1 MSKSLEA
8 LNYVWYNYYTEELSQ
23 DEVEEIEKNLNI
35 VQNELKRL
43 DNQDDVIDNCIKCL
57 EADMPKSAIT
67 MLYAL
72 RDRKR
77 RVC

>member
-1 MSKSLEA
+1 MNKALESLDRIA
-8 LNYVWYNYYTEELSQ
+8 KQIEL
-23 DEVEEIEKNLNI
+23 DDGDDFWEIRNAHKFVE
-35 VQNELKRL
+35 QELLRL
-43 DNQDDVIDNCIKCL
+43 ENQDDVIDNCIKCL